1 LTQMVEHL
9 RTDGLT
15 FLGNKHRKFSRLDPP
30 FEPSS
35 ASLSTRKDHGR
46 GMTMRRAT
54 RATAKFEIRK
64 CRTDSLAS
72 TELCGSSSEK
82 HQLQS
87 RPRSHLQSPRTTP
100 EGILDELT
108 EVTDPLSL
116 PIRGT
121 CLQMSDS
128 IIVRFSGDISCGIC
142 IFVGERTILSTREQS
157 LILARIL
164 TAYICCSPL

>member
-1 LTQMVEHL
+1 MVEHL

-15 FLGNKHRKFSRLDPP
+15 FLGNKHWKFSRIDPLFFSKTP
-30 FEPSS
+30 LPHSS
-35 ASLSTRKDHGR
+35 TLKDHGR

-87 RPRSHLQSPRTTP
+87 RPRSHLQSQLTRL

-108 EVTDPLSL
+108 EVTDP
-116 PIRGT
+116 PI
-121 CLQMSDS
+121 
-128 IIVRFSGDISCGIC
+128 VAHSGDSSSN
-142 IFVGERTILSTREQS
+142 ERLDYCTVFGRH
-157 LILARIL
+157 LAL
-164 TAYICCSPL
+164 NLHFS